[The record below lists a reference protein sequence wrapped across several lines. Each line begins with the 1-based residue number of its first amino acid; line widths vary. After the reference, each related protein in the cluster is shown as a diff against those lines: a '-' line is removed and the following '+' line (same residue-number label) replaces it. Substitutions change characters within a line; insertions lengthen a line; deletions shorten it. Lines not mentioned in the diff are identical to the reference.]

1 MKKNWIL
8 ATLSLLLAVMLCSCG
23 DNEPQPK
30 KVFELPYLN
39 WYADINTLKSALGDV
54 KMVDSEF
61 FPEATKTTVYGQD
74 NLIYQYYTTK
84 QRLADGLDPLGF
96 YKVSVYVPMNQ
107 VSQDELLAYVQSLC
121 QYDMYKYD
129 NYFGIEY
136 KGTTKDKRSTISL
149 FIPSDD
155 KYTNYYSIIFGEI
168 HFVNPRD
175 DSDLNP

>member
-61 FPEATKTTVYGQD
+61 FPEVTKTTAYGT
-74 NLIYQYYTTK
+74 NNVIYQYYITK
-84 QRLADGLDPLGF
+84 QRLADGLDPLGY
-96 YKVSVYVPMNQ
+96 YKVSVYVPMYQ
-107 VSQDELLAYVQSLC
+107 TTPEELLAYVQSLC
-121 QYDMYKYD
+121 QYDMKKYD

-149 FIPSDD
+149 LIPEDN
-155 KYTNYYSIIFGEI
+155 KYTNYYSIIFSDI
-168 HFVNPRD
+168 HFVSPRD
-175 DSDLNP
+175 ETDIVP